1 MRKTNPQCILIA
13 IRDFHPGF
21 RMANLFDMRF
31 IINTGKGGVGKT
43 TQSVAM
49 AQAFA
54 RRGKRAFIMQ
64 MNVPDKIGPLFGKT
78 PITGEV
84 PIEVAQNIWVVNP
97 TPQEAMREYAMMILR
112 FKAVYRTVFE
122 NRIVRRFLRMMPG
135 LPELVMLG
143 KAYFHESETHK
154 NGTHVWDVVIID
166 APATG
171 HGLFLLQIPSVIDD
185 ALGDGLMAQEA
196 KRMLALLKDRRKS
209 MLNIVMLAEEM
220 PVNESVELK
229 ARVDNEI
236 GMQVGYALANNV
248 FPHVFTGPE
257 ARQLEALRDAAPQD
271 PKGVRSILD
280 AGLFRYE
287 RTKLQDH
294 YLKRAAREL
303 KLPVIE
309 VPFIFEAE
317 LKPEHVRQLSD
328 AMVRAVE
335 RAEASA

>member
-1 MRKTNPQCILIA
+1 
-13 IRDFHPGF
+13 
-21 RMANLFDMRF
+21 MANLFDMRF

-43 TQSVAM
+43 TLSIAM

-54 RRGKRAFIMQ
+54 RRGQRALVMQ
-64 MNVPDKIGPLFGKT
+64 MNVPDTIGPLYGK
-78 PITGEV
+78 PPVTGEV
-84 PIEVAQNIWVVNP
+84 PVEVSDNIWVVNP
-97 TPQEAMREYAMMILR
+97 TPQEAMREYAMIILR

-143 KAYFHESETHK
+143 KAYFHEKETNK
-154 NGTHVWDVVIID
+154 DGKKTWDVVIID

-185 ALGDGLMAQEA
+185 ALRGGLMAEEA
-196 KRMLALLKDRRKS
+196 KKMVALLKDRSRS

-229 ARVDNEI
+229 ARVDADI
-236 GMQVGYALANNV
+236 GMQVGYALANNI

-257 ARQLEALRDAAPQD
+257 ARQIESLRDAAPNDEAGIQ
-271 PKGVRSILD
+271 SILD
-280 AGLFRYE
+280 AGVFRFE
-287 RTKLQDH
+287 RTKMQDT
-294 YLKRAAREL
+294 YLKRAEREL
-303 KLPVIE
+303 QLPVVEI
-309 VPFIFEAE
+309 PFIFEAK
-317 LKPEHVRQLSD
+317 LQPAHIRQLAD
-328 AMVRAVE
+328 ALVRSVE

>member
-1 MRKTNPQCILIA
+1 
-13 IRDFHPGF
+13 
-21 RMANLFDMRF
+21 MANLFDMRF

-43 TQSVAM
+43 TLSVAM

-54 RRGKRAFIMQ
+54 RRGQKALIMQ
-64 MNVPDKIGPLFGKT
+64 MNVPDKIGPLYGKA
-78 PITGEV
+78 PVVGEAPV
-84 PIEVAQNIWVVNP
+84 QVTDNIWVVNP

-112 FKAVYRTVFE
+112 FKTVYRTVFE

-143 KAYFHESETHK
+143 KAYFHETEVQKDGKRT
-154 NGTHVWDVVIID
+154 WDVVIID

-171 HGLFLLQIPSVIDD
+171 HGLFLLQIPAVIDD
-185 ALGDGLMAQEA
+185 ALGNGLMADEA
-196 KRMLALLKDRRKS
+196 KRMLALLKDRRRS

-229 ARVDNEI
+229 ARIDADI

-248 FPHVFTGPE
+248 FPHVFTAPE
-257 ARQLEALRDAAPQD
+257 ARQIEALRDAAPTN
-271 PKGVRSILD
+271 PEGVRSILD
-280 AGLFRYE
+280 AGLFRFE

-294 YLKRAAREL
+294 YLKRAEREL

-317 LKPEHVRQLSD
+317 LQPEHIRQLSD
-328 AMVRAVE
+328 ALVRAVE
-335 RAEASA
+335 RAEASV

>member
-1 MRKTNPQCILIA
+1 
-13 IRDFHPGF
+13 
-21 RMANLFDMRF
+21 MANLFDMRF

-43 TQSVAM
+43 TLSLAT

-54 RRGKRAFIMQ
+54 RRGQRALIMQ
-64 MNVPDKIGPLFGKT
+64 MNVPDKIGPLYGKA

-84 PIEVAQNIWVVNP
+84 PIEVTDNIWVVNP
-97 TPQEAMREYAMMILR
+97 TPQEAMREYALMILR
-112 FKAVYRTVFE
+112 FKRVYRTVFE

-143 KAYFHESETHK
+143 KAYFHEKETDK
-154 NGTHVWDVVIID
+154 RGQKKWDVVIID

-185 ALGDGLMAQEA
+185 ALGNGLMAEEA
-196 KRMLALLKDRRKS
+196 KRMLALLKDRRRS

-229 ARVDNEI
+229 ARVDKEI

-248 FPHVFTGPE
+248 FPHLFTKPE
-257 ARQLEALRDAAPQD
+257 ATQIEALRDANSDGSAAVQ
-271 PKGVRSILD
+271 SILD
-280 AGLFRYE
+280 AGAFRYE

-294 YLKRAAREL
+294 YLKRAASEL

-317 LKPEHVRQLSD
+317 LGPEHIRQLSD
-328 AMVRAVE
+328 ALVRAVE
-335 RAEASA
+335 RAEAPA